1 MLRVNDLTVRYG
13 AVTAVDRVSLEVP
26 EGKVI
31 ALVGVNGAGK
41 SSTLAA
47 ISGLVKAES
56 GSVELDGEQLSRLP
70 PETVVRRGIALV
82 PEGREIFASLTVEE
96 NLHLG
101 TLGRGDRGSAREA
114 TEEVL
119 EQFPVLR
126 KYLKSSAGKL
136 SGGEQQQLAIARALL
151 SNPRVL
157 LLDEPSLGLAPQV
170 VDLVFDVIDGLRDR
184 GVTVLL
190 VEQNATRAIELAD
203 FTYVLR
209 LGRIADQGSRDAIL
223 SRTDLISL
231 YLGG

>member
-1 MLRVNDLTVRYG
+1 MLTVTDLTVKYG

-26 EGKVI
+26 DGKVV

-47 ISGLVKAES
+47 IAGLVKAES
-56 GSVELDGEQLSRLP
+56 GDVELDGERLFRLP
-70 PETVVRRGIALV
+70 PETVGRKGIALV
-82 PEGREIFASLTVEE
+82 PEGREIFASLSVEE

-101 TLGRGDRGSAREA
+101 SLGRSDRSGLKEA
-114 TEEVL
+114 MESVL
-119 EQFPVLR
+119 DQFPALR
-126 KYLKSSAGKL
+126 RYLKSSAGKL
-136 SGGEQQQLAIARALL
+136 SGGEQQQLAIGRALL
-151 SNPRVL
+151 SDPRVL

-170 VDLVFDVIDGLRDR
+170 VDLVFDVIAGLRDR

-203 FTYVLR
+203 YSYVLR
-209 LGRIADQGSRDAIL
+209 LGKVANQGTREEIL
-223 SRTDLISL
+223 ANTDFVSL